1 MDPHDA
7 GMVLLV
13 IGIALAVL
21 VAVLAVNAKDG
32 GTGAPTVRPRSLPL
46 LPDLAAEAEDVSE
59 PLIVRVAGRSY
70 QVADGEGG
78 ADGETCPWCLSSLDG
93 AEPAEV
99 VRCERPFCRQA
110 AHRRHNLEGGGCGGM
125 CSIAG
130 G

>member
-1 MDPHDA
+1 MDLHAA
-7 GMVLLV
+7 GMVLLL

-21 VAVLAVNAKDG
+21 VAALALNAKRG
-32 GTGAPTVRPRSLPL
+32 GAGQPIVRPRSLPA
-46 LPDLAAEAEDVSE
+46 LPGVTALAQELRE

-70 QVADGEGG
+70 EVAEGERDAG
-78 ADGETCPWCLSSLDG
+78 GETCPWCLGSLDG
-93 AEPAEV
+93 ADPSEL
-99 VRCERPFCRQA
+99 VRCERTFCRQA

>member
-13 IGIALAVL
+13 IGIALAAL
-21 VAVLAVNAKDG
+21 VAVMALNARNG
-32 GTGAPTVRPRSLPL
+32 RTAGPAVRPRSLPL
-46 LPDLAAEAEDVSE
+46 LPGLTEAPQPNE
-59 PLIVRVAGRSY
+59 PVIVRVAGRSY
-70 QVADGEGG
+70 QVAEGEVAVG
-78 ADGETCPWCLSSLDG
+78 GETCPWCLGSLDG
-93 AEPAEV
+93 AGPGDV
-99 VRCERPFCRQA
+99 VRCERPYCQQA